1 VKKLL
6 SNKLKSW
13 LEYIEQK
20 SPKEI
25 CTNNYLKSFYS
36 SLGLNH
42 LGSHIITIGGTN
54 GKGST
59 AGLLERILI
68 ENGYTVGSNTSP
80 HLVNYNERIKHN
92 GAPVEDINIEQAF
105 EKIEQTFGPD
115 NLLRYSHYA
124 FLAALVIFSEL
135 KPDIIILEVGL
146 GGRLDPSNTFDA
158 DVAVLTSI
166 GLDHT
171 HLLGDTREKIAQE
184 KVAIARS
191 NKPLIVSEE
200 QIPNSLIDYVK
211 ENNVNAKFINQ
222 DFFIEESEESLVYN
236 SPNQNLSFKN
246 NTFLHK
252 HTISAGLAVLEE
264 LSKHLPISFDNAK
277 SIIQQF
283 TVPGRRH
290 ILPSH
295 KGKVILDV
303 SHNLPA
309 VIELFH
315 YVSNLQI
322 RGKLYVMYGSMSN
335 KDIDGIFKHTHS
347 HVDYWHLINLA
358 QIESRGASLTYLES
372 IFGGNSNVYYH
383 NTYTEVFEQLSSQLQ
398 TDDCLLV
405 FGSFILIGD
414 LLKQYGKTN

>member
-1 VKKLL
+1 MKKQL
-6 SNKLKSW
+6 SNKLNNW

-25 CTNNYLKSFYS
+25 CTNIYLKSFYS
-36 SLGLNH
+36 SLGLND
-42 LGSHIITIGGTN
+42 LNTYVITIAGTN

-59 AGLLERILI
+59 AGLIERILI

-80 HLVNYNERIKHN
+80 HLINYNERIKYN
-92 GAPVEDINIEQAF
+92 GAPVEDINIVQAF
-105 EKIEQTFGPD
+105 KKIEQTYGSD

-146 GGRLDPSNTFDA
+146 GGRLDPSNTFNA

-191 NKPLIVSEE
+191 NKPLIIAEE
-200 QIPNSLIDYVK
+200 QVPNSLINYVMQ
-211 ENNVNAKFINQ
+211 NNVNAKFINQ
-222 DFFIEESEESLVYN
+222 DFFLEESEETLVYN
-236 SPNQNLSFKN
+236 SPNQNLSFKI
-246 NTFLHK
+246 NTLLHK
-252 HTISAGLAVLEE
+252 HTISATLAVLEE
-264 LSKHLPISFDNAK
+264 VSKQFPINFNRSK
-277 SIIQQF
+277 TIIEQF
-283 TVPGRRH
+283 SAPGRRH

-295 KGKVILDV
+295 KGKIVLDV

-335 KDIDGIFKHTHS
+335 KDIAGIYKHTNS
-347 HVDYWHLINLA
+347 QVDYWHLIDLA
-358 QIESRGASLTYLES
+358 QIESRGASLTYLEN
-372 IFGGNSNVYYH
+372 IFGENSNVYYH
-383 NTYTEVFEQLSSQLQ
+383 SAHIEVFEQLSSQLQ

>member
-1 VKKLL
+1 VNKLL
-6 SNKLKSW
+6 SNKLNNW
-13 LEYIEQK
+13 LEYIEKK

-42 LGSHIITIGGTN
+42 LNSFVTIIAGTN

-59 AGLLERILI
+59 VGLLERILI

-80 HLVNYNERIKHN
+80 HLINYNERIKYN
-92 GAPVEDINIEQAF
+92 GSPVEDINIVQAF
-105 EKIEQTFGPD
+105 KKIEQTYGSD
-115 NLLRYSHYA
+115 NLLKYSHYA
-124 FLAALVIFSEL
+124 FLASLVIFSEL

-171 HLLGDTREKIAQE
+171 QLLGDTREKIAQE

-191 NKPLIVSEE
+191 NKPLIVAEE
-200 QIPNSLIDYVK
+200 QVPNSLINYVMQ
-211 ENNVNAKFINQ
+211 NNVNAKFINQ
-222 DFFIEESEESLVYN
+222 DFFLEESEETLVYN
-236 SPNQNLSFKN
+236 SPNQNLLFKN
-246 NTFLHK
+246 NPLLHK
-252 HTISAGLAVLEE
+252 HTISASLAVLEE
-264 LSKHLPISFDNAK
+264 VSKQLPISFDKAK
-277 SIIQQF
+277 TITEQF
-283 TVPGRRH
+283 SAPGRRH
-290 ILPSH
+290 ILPSD
-295 KGKVILDV
+295 KGKIILDV

-309 VIELFH
+309 VIELFL

-335 KDIDGIFKHTHS
+335 KDISGIYKHTNS
-347 HVDYWHLINLA
+347 QVDYWHLINLA
-358 QIESRGASLTYLES
+358 QIESRGASLTYLEN
-372 IFGGNSNVYYH
+372 IFGKNSNVYYH
-383 NTYTEVFEQLSSQLQ
+383 NAHIEVFEQLSGQLQ
-398 TDDCLLV
+398 KDDCLLV